1 MGLNPVK
8 ETGVLVICLTH
19 GFRMP
24 LGLGVENESRQTAP
38 LLLAFKRRRILVQT
52 IVCKE

>member
-24 LGLGVENESRQTAP
+24 LGVENESRQTAP